1 MPGSSEPILQ
11 ARGLVKRFGGVNA
24 VDSVDLDV
32 HRDEA
37 VGLIGP
43 NGAGKTTLFN
53 LFAGTHA
60 PSDGRVFFNGVD
72 VTGWA
77 PDRRCKAG
85 MARTFQVTLPF
96 ENMLVVENAMIGV
109 LARGLPLGEAKERA
123 LDYLELVGIAH
134 MWNRPAAQL
143 STGQRKRLEL
153 ARVMSTEPA
162 LLLLD
167 EVTGG
172 IDQAS
177 ISGLVS
183 LVGRLHERRI
193 ALVIIEHNM
202 VVVRE
207 IASRLVFM
215 HQGRIIAD
223 GPADEVASRADV
235 RDLYLGK
242 TRC

>member
-1 MPGSSEPILQ
+1 MPVSQEPVLR
-11 ARGLVKRFGGVNA
+11 ARGLVKKFGGVTA

-53 LFAGTHA
+53 LFAGTQA
-60 PSDGRVFFNGVD
+60 PSEGRVVFNDAD

-77 PDRRCKAG
+77 PDRRCRYG

-109 LARGLPLGEAKERA
+109 LARGLALGEARDLA

-153 ARVMSTEPA
+153 ARVMSTEPS

-177 ISGLVS
+177 ISGLVN
-183 LVGRLHERRI
+183 LVRKLHERQI
-193 ALVIIEHNM
+193 TLVVIEHNM
-202 VVVRE
+202 AVVRE

-223 GPADEVASRADV
+223 GPAGEVAGRSDV
-235 RDLYLGK
+235 RELYLGK
-242 TRC
+242 ARC

>member
-1 MPGSSEPILQ
+1 MAASGEPILQ
-11 ARGLVKRFGGVNA
+11 ARGLVKRFGGISA
-24 VDSVDLDV
+24 VDCVDLDV
-32 HRDEA
+32 HRDES

-43 NGAGKTTLFN
+43 NGAGKTSLFN

-60 PSDGRVFFNGVD
+60 PSEGKVFFKGTD

-77 PDRRCKAG
+77 PDRRCRSG

-109 LARGLPLGEAKERA
+109 LARGLPLGEARDRA

-153 ARVMSTEPA
+153 ARVMSTEPG

-177 ISGLVS
+177 IPGLVN
-183 LVGRLHERRI
+183 LVSKLHERRI
-193 ALVIIEHNM
+193 ALVVIEHNM
-202 VVVRE
+202 AVVRE

-223 GPADEVASRADV
+223 GPAEDVASRSDV

-242 TRC
+242 ARC